1 VNLKKIIKEN
11 LKGNTIEGYLEYFE
25 NKYKDSTLIWLD
37 TETTGL
43 NVHDNQL
50 TELSAIVT
58 DSEFNVIDQFS
69 KKIKIDWSNVKD
81 PQRTKDV
88 VLPMTRYGE
97 RGVKYHDESET
108 IDEFFDWVDSFD
120 NPVLIAQNASFDIKY
135 LAVRGN
141 RKIDYPVI
149 DTKMVIQLYF
159 IPIIQ
164 QLSDENNPEAQE
176 ILKQLPPSSR
186 DKGMPSSSMGKIAPI
201 LDIDVS
207 GWHSAV
213 EDVKIM
219 IDMFKKI
226 KDYLERHKGLDIRK
240 HQAKRLQSYRESVN
254 IKKIIR
260 EELDG
265 WEWAKDSDTP
275 IDWKN
280 IGDEY
285 IPDTHIDVYG
295 NHLKEDDDV
304 QVVDDTSNYY
314 GEILTINKLIPN
326 EEYGYPTTCL
336 GLLDT
341 YEHEGTFFCGAE
353 VKKLGKYLGDNT
365 WDFSTPS
372 TLRESQDDWGWVD
385 DTSTFHG
392 IIIDTLR
399 SKTPKQDIL
408 EMLDGEG
415 FTWSSGNNIFHFN
428 TERYIFV
435 GPMNI
440 HIGSIT
446 GRARIMELK
455 EKRIMHDSKLEPYP
469 KINGEETEKF
479 IVTL

>member
-1 VNLKKIIKEN
+1 MNLKKIIKEN

-81 PQRTKDV
+81 VKTTKDI

-97 RGVKYHDESET
+97 RGIKYHDESQT

-164 QLSDENNPEAQE
+164 QLSDENNSEAQE

-201 LDIDVS
+201 LGIDVS

-219 IDMFKKI
+219 INMFKKI
-226 KDYLERHKGLDIRK
+226 KDYLEEYKGLDIRK
-240 HQAKRLQSYRESVN
+240 HQTKRLQTYRESVN

-260 EELDG
+260 EEIEGFLDS
-265 WEWAKDSDTP
+265 SDEDWDFGGPSLINTVVTFDPP
-275 IDWKN
+275 IRMDRF
-280 IGDEY
+280 IDEV
-285 IPDTHIDVYG
+285 IPK
-295 NHLKEDDDV
+295 LKELGHKYMSNGTREIKDYFTTGDGSGYSQITTLYFYQEDKHK
-304 QVVDDTSNYY
+304 QVINGGLSFIHGKFNGQVMNFWGDY
-314 GEILTINKLIPN
+314 GWS
-326 EEYGYPTTCL
+326 G
-336 GLLDT
+336 
-341 YEHEGTFFCGAE
+341 
-353 VKKLGKYLGDNT
+353 
-365 WDFSTPS
+365 
-372 TLRESQDDWGWVD
+372 
-385 DTSTFHG
+385 
-392 IIIDTLR
+392 
-399 SKTPKQDIL
+399 DIL
-408 EMLDGEG
+408 NGREI
-415 FTWSSGNNIFHFN
+415 FNI
-428 TERYIFV
+428 
-435 GPMNI
+435 
-440 HIGSIT
+440 
-446 GRARIMELK
+446 K
-455 EKRIMHDSKLEPYP
+455 E
-469 KINGEETEKF
+469 
-479 IVTL
+479 

>member
-1 VNLKKIIKEN
+1 MKQRKNLVNLKKIIKEN

-43 NVHDNQL
+43 KVHDNQL

-58 DSEFNVIDQFS
+58 DSEFNAIDQFS

-164 QLSDENNPEAQE
+164 QLSDEN
-176 ILKQLPPSSR
+176 
-186 DKGMPSSSMGKIAPI
+186 SSSMGKIAPI

-226 KDYLERHKGLDIRK
+226 KDYLEKHKGLDIRK

-260 EELDG
+260 EEIDD
-265 WEWAKDSDTP
+265 WAWTKESDKP
-275 IDWKN
+275 IDWKS

-285 IPDTHIDVYG
+285 IPEVHVDVYG
-295 NHLKEDDDV
+295 NTLEVMDNV

-326 EEYGYPTTCL
+326 EEYGYPKTCL

-341 YEHEGTFFCGAE
+341 YEHGNTLFCGAE

-372 TLRESQDDWGWVD
+372 TLRESQDDWGWAD
-385 DTSTFHG
+385 LNDIPDFYG
-392 IIIDTLR
+392 IIIDTER
-399 SKTPKQDIL
+399 SNIPKQEIL
-408 EMLDGEG
+408 EMLDSEA
-415 FTWSSGNNIFHFN
+415 FTWSTGGSLFGSRGAKDVNRF
-428 TERYIFV
+428 IFV
-435 GPMNI
+435 GPMEVSVN
-440 HIGSIT
+440 
-446 GRARIMELK
+446 GRVDPVVIN
-455 EKRIMHDSKLEPYP
+455 EKRIMHDNKLDDYP